1 MSRTE
6 SQTRR
11 QQLVHGLGI
20 AALGCVVVA
29 GLSLSGVFNGFDL
42 KLLDLRFRLR
52 GERAGSDAIA
62 IVAVDD
68 ATIRSYGRWPLP
80 RDSYALLTASLAEA
94 GARAIAFDLQ
104 FPADRNQEPEWDRLL
119 AYVSG
124 SHRNVVQAIWFE
136 APGTAEQDAA
146 PDSTKLM
153 SLRASGIPA
162 AGATAAVPVAASAA
176 VPFPDL
182 LAAANR
188 LGHITVA
195 VDHDGAIRSVP
206 MLIRY
211 GERVHPSLCLV
222 AYAAFRGW
230 DSLPAL
236 DWSRR
241 SAQVRW
247 PDGARTRLPLQAD
260 GATGIDFAGDRAAF
274 PRTYSMLELLQ
285 WQGRGEI
292 GRLRE
297 AVGGRVVLVGLNSRH
312 EAADDIGT
320 TPFAAATPLVYVH
333 ANALDNL
340 IRGRFLQRPPGW
352 LHALALAG
360 ASVLLGWLFVSLPIP
375 RAALAMGVAVAGLAA
390 LNQLL
395 LAGLAVDLP
404 PSAGLALA
412 PLIYAG
418 IASHRYVFLERRA
431 REREADI
438 REGRSVQQRFLPE
451 ALIGQRLSHYV
462 IVEKLGAGGMGEVW
476 RARDERLP
484 RDVAVKLLQG
494 RGLADDMMRRR
505 FHREAMAFSKLNHPH
520 IATIFEF
527 DSQDGTDFIVMEFV
541 RGTSLAE
548 TLKRGALPEGQ
559 ALALGAQIAGALVE
573 AHGHGVLHRDLK
585 PANIML
591 TPAGEAK
598 VLDFGV
604 AKLLDPH
611 RQGDREGSTQS
622 MGLTE
627 TGGMVGTIAYMAPEV
642 VSGAPA
648 DARTDVYGLGMLLY
662 EMTTGSRPFRDD
674 VPHEL
679 MYMIL
684 NQPAPDPQVLNAR
697 MSTRTRRIILRAIEK
712 APEDRFASAV
722 EMLDELRAAAATSTE
737 TSRAVWVGREG

>member
-11 QQLVHGLGI
+11 QQLIQALGI
-20 AALGCVVVA
+20 AALGWVVVA
-29 GLSLSGVFNGFDL
+29 GLSLSGALDGFDL
-42 KLLDLRFRLR
+42 KLLDLRLRLR
-52 GERAGSDAIA
+52 GERAASDAIA

-80 RDSYALLTASLAEA
+80 RDSYALLIASLVEA
-94 GARAIAFDLQ
+94 GARAVAFDLQ
-104 FPADRNQEPEWDRLL
+104 FPADGNQEPQWDRLL
-119 AYVSG
+119 AHVSG
-124 SHRNVVQAIWFE
+124 SHSNVVQAIWFH
-136 APGTAEQDAA
+136 AAGPAGQGAA
-146 PDSTKLM
+146 PDPSVLK
-153 SLRASGIPA
+153 SIEASGIPA
-162 AGATAAVPVAASAA
+162 GAAAVVAPVAASAA
-176 VPFPDL
+176 VPFPGL

-188 LGHITVA
+188 LGHITIA
-195 VDHDGAIRSVP
+195 VDRDGAIRSVP

-211 GERVHPSLCLV
+211 GDRVHPSLSLV
-222 AYAAFRGW
+222 AYAVYRGW
-230 DSLPAL
+230 GSILTL

-241 SAQVRW
+241 SAAVHW
-247 PDGARTRLPLQAD
+247 PDGTRTRLPLQAD
-260 GATGIDFAGDRAAF
+260 GATGVDFAGDRAAF
-274 PRTYSMLELLQ
+274 SHTYSMLDLLQ
-285 WQGRGEI
+285 WQQRGEI

-297 AVGGRVVLVGLNSRH
+297 AVGGRVVLVGLSARQ

-340 IRGRFLQRPPGW
+340 MRGRFLQRPPGW

-360 ASVLLGWLFVSLPIP
+360 ASVLLGWLFVSLTIP
-375 RAALAMGVAVAGLAA
+375 RAALAMGVAVAGLAGV
-390 LNQLL
+390 NQLL
-395 LAGLAVDLP
+395 LARFAVDVP

-418 IASHRYVFLERRA
+418 IASHRYIFLERRT

-451 ALIGQRLSHYV
+451 ALIGQRLSHYR

-484 RDVAVKLLQG
+484 RDVAIKLLQG
-494 RGLADDMMRRR
+494 RGLADDQMRRR
-505 FHREAMAFSKLNHPH
+505 FRREAMAFSKLNHRH

-527 DSQDGTDFIVMEFV
+527 DTQDGTDFIVMEFV
-541 RGTSLAE
+541 PGTSLAE
-548 TLKRGALPEGQ
+548 TLKRGAMPEGQ

-585 PANIML
+585 PANVML

-604 AKLLDPH
+604 AKLLA
-611 RQGDREGSTQS
+611 GEGSTQS

-627 TGGMVGTIAYMAPEV
+627 TDGIVGTMAYMAPEV
-642 VSGAPA
+642 VSGATA
-648 DARTDVYGLGMLLY
+648 DARTDLYGLGMMLY
-662 EMTTGSRPFRDD
+662 EMTTGSRPFPDD

-679 MYMIL
+679 MFMIMNL
-684 NQPAPDPQVLNAR
+684 PPPDPQVLNAR
-697 MSTRTRRIILRAIEK
+697 ISSRTRAIILRAIEK
-712 APEDRFASAV
+712 TPAARYPSAA
-722 EMLDELRAAAATSTE
+722 EMLDDLRAAGVEEVA
-737 TSRAVWVGREG
+737 R